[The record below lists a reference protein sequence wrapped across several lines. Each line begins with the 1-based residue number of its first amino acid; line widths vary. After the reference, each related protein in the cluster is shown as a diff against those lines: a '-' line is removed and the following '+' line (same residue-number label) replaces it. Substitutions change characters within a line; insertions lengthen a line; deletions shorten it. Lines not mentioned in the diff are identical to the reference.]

1 MQLELF
7 FTVQRKN
14 KIIYIY
20 NEHGNS
26 WRIINERK

>member
-7 FTVQRKN
+7 FTMKRKN

-20 NEHGNS
+20 NEHGNL
-26 WRIINERK
+26 WRILNEH